1 MRDPLIVR
9 TPTTLQM
16 IYLGIWAGLTE
27 PQQRFLDGANDC
39 TPPNARAVRFGW
51 SGMGARGPSVGVAHR
66 LAKRGLAEYV
76 DHGRIEDDGNG
87 DAEHPIFA
95 ITQKGRDV
103 LYVVAQ
109 QAGKESP

>member
-1 MRDPLIVR
+1 MGRDPLIVH
-9 TPTTLQM
+9 TPTTLHM
-16 IYLGIWAGLTE
+16 VYLGTWARLTR
-27 PQQRFLDGANDC
+27 PQQHFLDGANDC

-51 SGMGARGPSVGVAHR
+51 SGMGARGASIRVARR
-66 LAKRGLAEYV
+66 LEQRGLVEYV

-87 DAEHPIFA
+87 DTEHPIYA

-109 QAGKESP
+109 HKGASK